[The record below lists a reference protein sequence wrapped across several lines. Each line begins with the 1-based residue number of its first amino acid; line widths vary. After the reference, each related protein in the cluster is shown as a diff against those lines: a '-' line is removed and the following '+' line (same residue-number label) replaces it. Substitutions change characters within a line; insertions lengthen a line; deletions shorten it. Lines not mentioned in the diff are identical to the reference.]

1 MKSPL
6 GKKLMK
12 LGLNKGE
19 AEEDW
24 DHHISVH
31 IDGLTQAA
39 KDMKDMRACY
49 DGLLSAAA
57 ASANSAY
64 EFSESLMEMG
74 NCLLEKTAMPDDG
87 ERGGALSL
95 LGRVQL
101 ELQKL
106 VDSYRSHIIMTITHP
121 SESLLSELR
130 KVEEMKLQCDE
141 KREVFEY
148 MLGQFR
154 EKRKSRHAK
163 GETFTSE
170 QLQAVR
176 EEYDEAARLCIF
188 RVESLK
194 QGQSLSLLTQAA
206 RHHAAQL
213 NFFRKGFQS
222 LEAVEP
228 HIRNIA
234 EKQHIDYELS
244 ELNDRDSFETNDD
257 GELSFDYSLNKKEF
271 ENSATSRNSMELD
284 HLGGPS
290 SQTSQMKNLEAQIS
304 FGRNQGD
311 VIFSEQRRAGSHSA
325 PLHASEKFDPGE
337 RIREMRSC
345 VQKYSRHVLP
355 TPGDAKGSMNSS
367 TPLSSTTISGGISKN
382 LWHSSPLD
390 IEKQKKIVEDHI
402 SARNFSKSQVSAD
415 DNSNKKHFLPLPPTV
430 PLSDTRIGSDS
441 QKIKRQAFS
450 GPIVSKSS
458 YNKQPLVP
466 TSGPINSTEFSGL
479 HGSMSGSQPPSS
491 LNVSQ
496 NVPPPPVSSPKI
508 SELHELPRPPES
520 FGSKPMHS
528 AGAIGHS
535 APLVSRTREISPTNR
550 NRFVSSKEGSPLPLP
565 QLTVS
570 RSFSIPSSSQ
580 RAATL
585 HSGKAPESSQTVQR
599 TDKVPSP
606 PLTPISL
613 SNMKSPNSGQIRGKV
628 NNFSS

>member
-6 GKKLMK
+6 GKLRK

-19 AEEDW
+19 HEEDW

-31 IDGLTQAA
+31 IEGLTQAA

-57 ASANSAY
+57 ATANSVY

-74 NCLLEKTAMPDDG
+74 DCLLEKTAMHDDVD
-87 ERGGALSL
+87 RGGALSV

-148 MLGQFR
+148 MVGQFR
-154 EKRKSRHAK
+154 EKRKSRHGK

-170 QLQAVR
+170 QLQTVR

-194 QGQSLSLLTQAA
+194 QGQCRSLLTQAA

-213 NFFRKGFQS
+213 NFFRKGLQS

-228 HIRNIA
+228 HIRNVA

-244 ELNDRDSFETNDD
+244 ELNDEGNVENED
-257 GELSFDYSLNKKEF
+257 GELSFDYSQNKKEVDVTT
-271 ENSATSRNSMELD
+271 TSRNSMELD
-284 HLGGPS
+284 QLGASS
-290 SQTSQMKNLEAQIS
+290 SQTSQTKNVEIQTNI
-304 FGRNQGD
+304 GKNQGD
-311 VIFSEQRRAGSHSA
+311 VTLTQQRRAGSHSA
-325 PLHASEKFDPGE
+325 PLYAEKFDPAE
-337 RIREMRSC
+337 RIREMRTS
-345 VQKYSRHVLP
+345 QKLSRHVLP
-355 TPGDAKGSMNSS
+355 TPDDAKGSITSS
-367 TPLSSTTISGGISKN
+367 TLISSTTGPVGISKN
-382 LWHSSPLD
+382 IWHSSPLD
-390 IEKQKKIVEDHI
+390 FEKQKKFVDDHI
-402 SARNFSKSQVSAD
+402 SARSSSKSLLSAE
-415 DNSNKKHFLPLPPTV
+415 DNSNKKHCLPLPPTIQQ
-430 PLSDTRIGSDS
+430 SDARSVSDS

-450 GPIVSKSS
+450 GPLVSKPSN
-458 YNKQPLVP
+458 NKQPLVLN
-466 TSGPINSTEFSGL
+466 SGPISSTEVSGL
-479 HGSMSGSQPPSS
+479 HSPASGHQPPAF
-491 LNVSQ
+491 LNVSE
-496 NVPPPPVSSPKI
+496 NAPPPLVSSPKI
-508 SELHELPRPPES
+508 SELHELPRPPDS
-520 FGSKPMHS
+520 FGSKLVQS
-528 AGAIGHS
+528 AWAAGHS
-535 APLVSRTREISPTNR
+535 APLVNRNREISPTKR
-550 NRFVSSKEGSPLPLP
+550 NPFASSKEGSRLPLP

-580 RAATL
+580 RAMTL
-585 HSGKAPESSQTVQR
+585 HSSKLLESSQIAQKTE
-599 TDKVPSP
+599 KVPSP
-606 PLTPISL
+606 PLTPLSL
-613 SNMKSPNSGQIRGKV
+613 SDMKSPNSGKIRGKL
-628 NNFSS
+628 NNSSS